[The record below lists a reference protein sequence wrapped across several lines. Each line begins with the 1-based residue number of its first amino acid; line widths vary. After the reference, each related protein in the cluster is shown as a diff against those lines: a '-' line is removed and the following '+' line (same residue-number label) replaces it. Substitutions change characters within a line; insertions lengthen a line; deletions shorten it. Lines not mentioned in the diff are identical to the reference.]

1 MSKRNADVYLQD
13 ILESIQ
19 QIEEYLK
26 EVTEDEFYRNTEK
39 QDAVLRRLEIIG
51 EAVKN
56 IPDSIREEHDEVPWK
71 QIAGMRDVIV
81 HAYFGVTLGMI
92 WMVAQQDLPV
102 LRDNIWKIINT
113 NEA

>member
-26 EVTEDEFYRNTEK
+26 DVTEDEFYRNTEK

-56 IPDSIREEHDEVPWK
+56 VPESIRKEHDEVPWK

-81 HAYFGVTLGMI
+81 HAYFGVTLSMI
-92 WMVAQQDLPV
+92 WVVAQQDIPV
-102 LRDNIWKIINT
+102 LRDNIRKIINAT
-113 NEA
+113 KP